1 MKSRKVK
8 GGSITLASLG
18 SAAAAAILPFAFFM
32 GARSLRNRKYKR
44 KTRRR

>member
-8 GGSITLASLG
+8 GGNFTLASIG
-18 SAAAAAILPFAFFM
+18 SAAATAILPFALFM

-44 KTRRR
+44 KTRR